1 MSSYW
6 ADECELTAR
15 KILRRGFLIDEMRE
29 MSSIALG
36 EEQKTQV
43 VLIIST
49 GTYPIY
55 SISYLEPGI
64 REGLVDMAKDGL
76 EGRMIIYGLGF
87 QFKRR
92 EDVAHIINSRRTSG
106 SSR

>member
-1 MSSYW
+1 MSNSW
-6 ADECELTAR
+6 ASECELTAR
-15 KILRRGFLIDEMRE
+15 RILRRGFLIDEMRE
-29 MSSIALG
+29 MSTIALG
-36 EEQKTQV
+36 EEQQTAV

-49 GTYPIY
+49 GTHPIY
-55 SISYLEPGI
+55 NVSHWEPGI

-92 EDVAHIINSRRTSG
+92 EDVAHITHSRR
-106 SSR
+106 SSA

>member
-1 MSSYW
+1 MPSSW
-6 ADECELTAR
+6 ADECGRAAR
-15 KILRRGFLIDEMRE
+15 GILRRGFLIDEMRE

-36 EEQKTQV
+36 EEQQTAV
-43 VLIIST
+43 VLIVST

-55 SISYLEPGI
+55 NVSHLEAGI

-76 EGRMIIYGLGF
+76 QGRMIIYGLGF

-92 EDVAHIINSRRTSG
+92 EDVAHITNSRRASDF
-106 SSR
+106 SR

>member
-1 MSSYW
+1 
-6 ADECELTAR
+6 
-15 KILRRGFLIDEMRE
+15 MRE

-36 EEQKTQV
+36 DELQRAV

-49 GTYPIY
+49 GTNPIY
-55 SISYLEPGI
+55 NISHREPGI

-76 EGRMIIYGLGF
+76 QGRMIIYGLGF

-92 EDVAHIINSRRTSG
+92 EEVSHIINYRR
-106 SSR
+106 SSSSTW